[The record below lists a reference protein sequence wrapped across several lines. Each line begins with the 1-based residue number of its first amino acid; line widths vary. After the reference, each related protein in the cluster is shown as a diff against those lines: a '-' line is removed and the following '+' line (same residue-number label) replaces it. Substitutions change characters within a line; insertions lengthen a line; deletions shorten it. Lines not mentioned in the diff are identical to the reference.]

1 MNPYEERIAEGWLPL
16 ALRTED
22 LILRVED
29 TGQLVNVSALK
40 RRHDRECSYS
50 RGGRLFLVGRTLCC
64 QWRGC
69 IVKRLREPEEI
80 NGPGG
85 RAGKTGKTGRTPKH
99 KGRAAPRQG

>member
-1 MNPYEERIAEGWLPL
+1 M
-16 ALRTED
+16 
-22 LILRVED
+22 
-29 TGQLVNVSALK
+29 SALK

-69 IVKRLREPEEI
+69 IVKRLREPEES

-85 RAGKTGKTGRTPKH
+85 QRRQDRQDQQDPQTQGQ
-99 KGRAAPRQG
+99 GRAAPGVTQNGPGRIPRRAHVESV